1 MKSSAD
7 VSTVRERP
15 TVVRRVIE
23 VTSAHVRDR
32 YDRAYY
38 LQDCGGYAEF
48 ELFRGRKIE
57 DRRLL
62 AVHALTAARSGDRV
76 LDIACGRGELTRAF
90 ADDGAGVTAI
100 DYSPDALELARET
113 AGASGVRF
121 VCADVTSF
129 DDPAGYDVAVASD
142 VIEHLS
148 PAEVDRLYGNVARML
163 RPAGSLVVHTW
174 PNAWMY
180 RYGYPRRR
188 AEAAARGTALPE
200 NPRTPYER
208 IMHINEQSPN
218 RLRRQLRAHFPHVMV
233 WLGTADDPRGSLAR
247 DFTREDARTESD
259 IFSYASHRPIER
271 EALLSRITTERFEAA
286 DDTVQITDAAA
297 PARVSAGRAFVA
309 SATLSNQSSVAL
321 SSFMPYPIRFG
332 YLWFDES
339 GASVSGGQGRSLI
352 APAARPDER
361 RRYSVRV
368 AAPDRS
374 GRLTLRLTVVQEF
387 VRWFST
393 CAEVV
398 VDVVDQPCSENEPGY
413 PQP

>member
-1 MKSSAD
+1 
-7 VSTVRERP
+7 VTQ
-15 TVVRRVIE
+15 

-48 ELFRGRKIE
+48 GLFRGRKIE

-62 AVHALTAARSGDRV
+62 AVHALAAARPGDRV
-76 LDIACGRGELTRAF
+76 LDIGGGRGELARAF

-113 AGASGVRF
+113 AGASSVRF
-121 VCADVTSF
+121 VCTDATSF
-129 DDPAGYDVAVASD
+129 DDPGGYDVAVASD

-148 PAEVDRLYGNVARML
+148 HVELDRLYGNVARML
-163 RPAGSLVVHTW
+163 RPDGSLIVHTA
-174 PNAWMY
+174 NAWMY

-200 NPRTPYER
+200 DPRTPYER
-208 IMHINEQSPN
+208 VMYINEQSPN
-218 RLRRQLRAHFPHVMV
+218 GLLRQLRAHFPHVVV

-259 IFSYASHRPIER
+259 IFAYASHRPLER
-271 EALLSRITTERFEAA
+271 SSLLSRITTERFDAREDA
-286 DDTVQITDAAA
+286 VEITDAAA
-297 PARVSAGRAFVA
+297 PARVSAGTPFVA
-309 SATLSNQSSVAL
+309 EATLSNQSAAAL
-321 SSFMPYPIRFG
+321 SSFTPYPIRFG
-332 YLWFDES
+332 YLWFDGS
-339 GASVSGGQGRSLI
+339 GASAGGSQGRSLI
-352 APAARPDER
+352 APAARPDEQ
-361 RRYSVRV
+361 RRYSLHVV
-368 AAPDRS
+368 APDGC
-374 GRLTLRLTVVQEF
+374 GRFTLRLTVVQEF

-398 VDVVDQPCSENEPGY
+398 VDVVDQP
-413 PQP
+413 